1 MNLEDIK
8 SYKDACKIINRK
20 PRRYRDNHINIYE
33 QLSTITAAVNYIETG
48 TQWKH
53 IVKPNN
59 KFYEIYYWK
68 TFSTNSNDE
77 SDKGLFR
84 LASDVGVSHSD
95 ADVGSDLRFAT
106 SRGAEYVK
114 TTFEILLRQ
123 WFDPDSIKQQ
133 GTALA
138 VLFICLINKLKYMQ
152 QLVTISFA
160 IKNTKEER
168 NKIIKYMNRHFSIP
182 VQETNNLL
190 DIAYIAEL
198 VYFRA
203 IDFELD
209 FPDEYTEE
217 DMFKKLKTALPDVSF
232 TCQINN
238 KTFEHDI
245 SIKPENKKVEPTNRN
260 TTNISV
266 TIEKALKEEF
276 VIIHRKDLEKLKK
289 AENGL
294 KDLLGTIENLN
305 NKLKAL
311 SNDIRTISES

>member
-20 PRRYRDNHINIYE
+20 PRRYRDNHINTYE

-68 TFSTNSNDE
+68 TFSTNSNNE
-77 SDKGLFR
+77 SDKGLFF
-84 LASDVGVSHSD
+84 LHSSAGVGSSS
-95 ADVGSDLRFAT
+95 AYIGSDLRFAT

-123 WFDPDSIKQQ
+123 WFDLDSIKQQ

-168 NKIIKYMNRHFSIP
+168 NKIIKYMNRYFSIP
-182 VQETNNLL
+182 MQETNNLL

-209 FPDEYTEE
+209 FPDKYTEE
-217 DMFKKLKTALPDVSF
+217 DMFKKLKIALPDVSF
-232 TCQINN
+232 TCQIND

-245 SIKPENKKVEPTNRN
+245 SIKPENKKLESINRS
-260 TTNISV
+260 TTNTSV
-266 TIEKALKEEF
+266 TIEEALKEEF
-276 VIIHRKDLEKLKK
+276 VIIHRKDLIELQKSKHI
-289 AENGL
+289 L

-305 NKLKAL
+305 NKLKTL

>member
-20 PRRYRDNHINIYE
+20 PRRYRDNHINAYE

-53 IVKPNN
+53 IVKQNN

-77 SDKGLFR
+77 SNKGLFA
-84 LASDVGVSHSD
+84 LHSD
-95 ADVGSDLRFAT
+95 GGVGHSGAAIGSNLRFAT
-106 SRGAEYVK
+106 ARGAEYVK

-217 DMFKKLKTALPDVSF
+217 DMFKKLKIALPDVSF

-276 VIIHRKDLEKLKK
+276 VIIHRKDLEKLKRT
-289 AENGL
+289 ENGL

-305 NKLKAL
+305 NKLKTL

>member
-59 KFYEIYYWK
+59 GFYEIYYWK
-68 TFSTNSNDE
+68 TFSTHSNDK
-77 SDKGLFR
+77 SDKGLF
-84 LASDVGVSHSD
+84 SFYSHIGVGHS
-95 ADVGSDLRFAT
+95 AATIGSDLRFAT
-106 SRGAEYVK
+106 ARGAEYVK

-217 DMFKKLKTALPDVSF
+217 DMFKKLKIALPDVSF

-276 VIIHRKDLEKLKK
+276 VIIHRKDLEKLKRT
-289 AENGL
+289 ENGL

-305 NKLKAL
+305 NKLKTL

>member
-68 TFSTNSNDE
+68 TFSTHSNDK
-77 SDKGLFR
+77 SDKGLFY
-84 LASDVGVSHSD
+84 LDSFAGVGGSYASI
-95 ADVGSDLRFAT
+95 GSDLRFAT
-106 SRGAEYVK
+106 ARGAEYVK

-133 GTALA
+133 ETALA

-217 DMFKKLKTALPDVSF
+217 DMFKKLKIALPDVSF

-276 VIIHRKDLEKLKK
+276 VIIHRKDLEKLKRT
-289 AENGL
+289 ENGL

-305 NKLKAL
+305 NKLKTL